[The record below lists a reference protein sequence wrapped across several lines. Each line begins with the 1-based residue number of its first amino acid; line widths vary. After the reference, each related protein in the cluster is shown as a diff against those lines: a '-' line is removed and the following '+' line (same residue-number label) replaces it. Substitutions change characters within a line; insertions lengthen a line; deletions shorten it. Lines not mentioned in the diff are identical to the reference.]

1 MKSPR
6 VVQNASQEAGC
17 KWLQTVQVVAIGLL
31 LVAALPISAQETKDS
46 GATEPGK
53 SGVSVGF
60 IASEEA
66 SAKEV
71 GLPLYPG
78 ARPHKDKSDDSPAAQ
93 LGLWGGAWGFK
104 LVVLKLESKD
114 PPERVVAFYHKALA
128 KYGKV
133 LNCADS
139 TKAAGDQEKTAS
151 PSELSCQGDHPES
164 GETVLKAGTKEK
176 QHIVGIKPDGG
187 LSVFQLVYVEARG
200 SNSKE

>member
-1 MKSPR
+1 MKIQSEI
-6 VVQNASQEAGC
+6 QNPSQDAGYR
-17 KWLQTVQVVAIGLL
+17 WLQPAHVAALGLL
-31 LVAALPISAQETKDS
+31 LVATLPMSAQDKKDS
-46 GATEPGK
+46 GAVGS
-53 SGVSVGF
+53 SGSIGF

-104 LVVLKLESKD
+104 LAVLKLESND
-114 PPERVVAFYHKALA
+114 PPEKVAAFYHKALA
-128 KYGKV
+128 KYGRV

-139 TKAAGDQEKTAS
+139 AKALGAHEKTDS
-151 PSELSCQGDHPES
+151 PNELSCKDDQPEN

-176 QHIVGIKPDGG
+176 QHIVGIKLEGG
-187 LSVFQLVYVEARG
+187 LSVVQLVYVEARG
-200 SNSKE
+200 SDS